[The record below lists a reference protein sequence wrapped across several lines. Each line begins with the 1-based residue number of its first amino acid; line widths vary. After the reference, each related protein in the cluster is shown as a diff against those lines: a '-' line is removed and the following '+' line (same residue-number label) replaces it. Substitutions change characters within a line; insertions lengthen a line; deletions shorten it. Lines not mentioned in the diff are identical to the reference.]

1 MVFENVVV
9 VAVAFQKKILLR
21 NTSKKIYFFKKL
33 IFNINTSKRF
43 INIKKTLILSK
54 IKLNFRKLSFG
65 LHSC

>member
-9 VAVAFQKKILLR
+9 VAITFQKKIC
-21 NTSKKIYFFKKL
+21 SEMHKKIYFLKKL